1 VDKFHKFMIERD
13 GYWTLGLTFSLI
25 FQHFLQILKST
36 LKKKLLISRYI
47 LSVSSLMLYFL
58 SISRRMASDIK
69 ENRKLARWD
78 KMDNFHRNKYVCVLK
93 YLLYDIL
100 VKCNVQWLWNGG
112 WNYNAKTQHY
122 LSKCFIECQSIS
134 RIYLGGPGKKLR

>member
-1 VDKFHKFMIERD
+1 MDKFHKFMIERD

-69 ENRKLARWD
+69 ENRKLAR
-78 KMDNFHRNKYVCVLK
+78 
-93 YLLYDIL
+93 
-100 VKCNVQWLWNGG
+100 
-112 WNYNAKTQHY
+112 
-122 LSKCFIECQSIS
+122 
-134 RIYLGGPGKKLR
+134 